1 MILSRLPAPRAI
13 RRARLAVASVVL
25 ASAALF
31 APVGALAQ
39 GMSSDPTLA
48 QTLFEEGRR
57 LMEAKAYAEACPKL
71 AESQRLR
78 PGTGT
83 LLNLALCN
91 EALGKTATAWG
102 QFKEALFAS
111 KKEGNAARE
120 AFAQEHIGALE
131 PRLSRIVLK
140 AEGTPGLLVRVDG
153 HDIPAAALG
162 TPIPIDPGSHE
173 IEATA
178 SGYSVWSTTVQVGE
192 SADLKAIAVP
202 KLQPAPPATPAAA
215 PPGPAAGGAG
225 SAGIAAGGSAGGGGG
240 EGLRTAGFVIGG
252 AGAAVLGVGA
262 VFGILAAGQA
272 SDAEKD
278 PALCPGKQCTPLGRE
293 EIDAAETKAL
303 VSTIGIGVG
312 VAALGAGA
320 ILVLTS
326 GRSGA
331 EGASAAGARP
341 GAPGRVQARVVP
353 LLWPEGGG
361 VSVVGAF

>member
-1 MILSRLPAPRAI
+1 MIPSRLHAPRAL
-13 RRARLAVASVVL
+13 RRARLALASIVL
-25 ASAALF
+25 ASAALL
-31 APVGALAQ
+31 APAGAAAQ
-39 GMSSDPTLA
+39 GAGDPTLA

-57 LMEAKAYAEACPKL
+57 LMEAKSYAEACPKL

-91 EALGKTATAWG
+91 EALGRTATAWG

-120 AFAQEHIGALE
+120 AFAQEHISALE
-131 PRLSRIVLK
+131 PRLSRIQLN
-140 AEGTPGLLVRVDG
+140 AEGTPGLLIRVDG

-173 IEATA
+173 VEATA
-178 SGYSVWSTTVQVGE
+178 QGYSVWSTTVQVGD
-192 SADLKAIAVP
+192 SADLRTIAIP
-202 KLQPAPPATPAAA
+202 KLQPAPPEKVAA
-215 PPGPAAGGAG
+215 PAGPAAGGAP
-225 SAGIAAGGSAGGGGG
+225 GGAGGG

-278 PALCPGKQCTPLGRE
+278 QALCPSKQCTPRGRE
-293 EIDAAETKAL
+293 EINAAETKAL

-326 GRSGA
+326 GPSRT
-331 EGASAAGARP
+331 EGARAAGARH
-341 GAPGRVQARVVP
+341 GSSGGRVQARVVP
-353 LLWPEGGG
+353 LIGPDGGG
-361 VSVVGAF
+361 VGVLGAF

>member
-1 MILSRLPAPRAI
+1 MIFSRLHAPRAI

-25 ASAALF
+25 ASAALL
-31 APVGALAQ
+31 APAGAAAQ
-39 GMSSDPTLA
+39 GMGDPTLA

-57 LMEAKAYAEACPKL
+57 LMEAKSYAEACPKL

-91 EALGKTATAWG
+91 EALGRTATAWG

-120 AFAQEHIGALE
+120 AFAQEHINALE
-131 PRLSRIVLK
+131 PRLSKIQLN
-140 AEGTPGLLVRVDG
+140 AEGTPGLLVRIDG

-162 TPIPIDPGSHE
+162 TPIPIDPGAHE
-173 IEATA
+173 VEATA

-202 KLQPAPPATPAAA
+202 KLQPAPPAK
-215 PPGPAAGGAG
+215 PAAGPQGPATD
-225 SAGIAAGGSAGGGGG
+225 GGSAGGGG

-272 SDAEKD
+272 GDAEKD
-278 PALCPGKQCTPLGRE
+278 ASLCPEKQCTPRGRA

-312 VAALGAGA
+312 VAAIGAGA

-326 GRSGA
+326 GRSGS
-331 EGASAAGARP
+331 EGASAASARP

-353 LLWPEGGG
+353 LIGPDGGG
-361 VSVVGAF
+361 VGVLGAF

>member
-1 MILSRLPAPRAI
+1 MILSRLHAPRAL
-13 RRARLAVASVVL
+13 RRARLVLASVVL
-25 ASAALF
+25 ASAALL
-31 APVGALAQ
+31 APAGAAAQ
-39 GMSSDPTLA
+39 GAGDPTLA

-57 LMEAKAYAEACPKL
+57 LMEAKSYAEACPKL

-91 EALGKTATAWG
+91 EALGRTATAWG

-120 AFAQEHIGALE
+120 AFAQEHISALE
-131 PRLSRIVLK
+131 PRLSRIQLN
-140 AEGTPGLLVRVDG
+140 AEGTPGLLIRVDG

-162 TPIPIDPGSHE
+162 TPIPIDPGAHE
-173 IEATA
+173 VEATA
-178 SGYSVWSTTVQVGE
+178 QGYSVWSTTVQVGD
-192 SADLKAIAVP
+192 SADLKTIAIP
-202 KLQPAPPATPAAA
+202 KLQPAPPEKVAA
-215 PPGPAAGGAG
+215 PEGPAPGGT
-225 SAGIAAGGSAGGGGG
+225 SGGTGG

-278 PALCPGKQCTPLGRE
+278 QALCPNQQCTPLGRK

-303 VSTIGIGVG
+303 VSTIGFGVG

-326 GRSGA
+326 GPSRT
-331 EGASAAGARP
+331 EGARAAGARH
-341 GAPGRVQARVVP
+341 GSAGGGVQARVVP
-353 LLWPEGGG
+353 LIGADGGG
-361 VSVVGAF
+361 VGVLGRF

>member
-25 ASAALF
+25 ASAALL
-31 APVGALAQ
+31 APAGALAQ

-120 AFAQEHIGALE
+120 AFAQEHINALE
-131 PRLSRIVLK
+131 PRLSKIVLK

-162 TPIPIDPGSHE
+162 TPIPIDPGAHE
-173 IEATA
+173 VEATA
-178 SGYSVWSTTVQVGE
+178 SGYSVWSTIVQVGE
-192 SADLKAIAVP
+192 SADLKTIAVP
-202 KLQPAPPATPAAA
+202 KLQPAPPAQTAAA
-215 PPGPAAGGAG
+215 QPGPAAGGAG
-225 SAGIAAGGSAGGGGG
+225 IAAGSSAGGGGG

-278 PALCPGKQCTPLGRE
+278 PALCPGKQCTPLGRK

-312 VAALGAGA
+312 VAAIGAGA

-326 GRSGA
+326 GRPRA

-341 GAPGRVQARVVP
+341 GAPGRVHARVVP
-353 LLWPEGGG
+353 LLGPEGGG
-361 VSVVGAF
+361 VGVMGAF

>member
-1 MILSRLPAPRAI
+1 MIPSRLHAPRAL
-13 RRARLAVASVVL
+13 RRARLALASVVL
-25 ASAALF
+25 ASAALL
-31 APVGALAQ
+31 APASAAAQ
-39 GMSSDPTLA
+39 GAGGDPTLA

-57 LMEAKAYAEACPKL
+57 LMEAKSYAEACPKL

-91 EALGKTATAWG
+91 EALGRTATAWG

-120 AFAQEHIGALE
+120 AFAQEHISALE
-131 PRLSRIVLK
+131 PRLSRIQLN
-140 AEGTPGLLVRVDG
+140 AESTPGLLIRVDG

-162 TPIPIDPGSHE
+162 TPIPIDPGAHE
-173 IEATA
+173 VEATA
-178 SGYSVWSTTVQVGE
+178 SGYAVWSTTVQVGE
-192 SADLKAIAVP
+192 NADLKAIAIP
-202 KLQPAPPATPAAA
+202 KLQPAPAAA
-215 PPGPAAGGAG
+215 ATAGAQGPAAGGVG
-225 SAGIAAGGSAGGGGG
+225 DGGGSAGGGG
-240 EGLRTAGFVIGG
+240 GLRTAGFVIGG

-272 SDAEKD
+272 SDAEDD
-278 PALCPGKQCTPLGRE
+278 PTLCPAKQCSPRGRE

-326 GRSGA
+326 GPSNTEAAR
-331 EGASAAGARP
+331 AAGARR
-341 GAPGRVQARVVP
+341 GSPGRVQARVVP
-353 LLWPEGGG
+353 LIGADGGG
-361 VSVVGAF
+361 VGVLGRF

>member
-1 MILSRLPAPRAI
+1 MIPSRLHAPRAL
-13 RRARLAVASVVL
+13 RRARIALASVVL
-25 ASAALF
+25 ASAALL
-31 APVGALAQ
+31 APASAAAQ
-39 GMSSDPTLA
+39 GAGDPTLA

-57 LMEAKAYAEACPKL
+57 LMEAKSYAEACPKL

-91 EALGKTATAWG
+91 EALGRTATAWG

-131 PRLSRIVLK
+131 PRLSKIQLN
-140 AEGTPGLLVRVDG
+140 AESTPGLLIRIDA

-162 TPIPIDPGSHE
+162 TPIPIDPGSHQV
-173 IEATA
+173 EATA
-178 SGYSVWSTTVQVGE
+178 SGYTVWSTTVQVGE
-192 SADLKAIAVP
+192 NADLKTIAIP
-202 KLQPAPPATPAAA
+202 KLQPAPAAA
-215 PPGPAAGGAG
+215 ATAGAQGSAAGGGG
-225 SAGIAAGGSAGGGGG
+225 SGNGGSAGGG
-240 EGLRTAGFVIGG
+240 GLRTAGFVIGG

-262 VFGILAAGQA
+262 VFGILAASQA
-272 SDAEKD
+272 SDAEDD
-278 PALCPGKQCTPLGRE
+278 PTLCPGKQCSPRGRE

-326 GRSGA
+326 GPSTT
-331 EGASAAGARP
+331 EGAPAAGARR
-341 GAPGRVQARVVP
+341 GSPGRVQARVVP
-353 LLWPEGGG
+353 LISADGGG
-361 VSVVGAF
+361 VGVLGRF

>member
-1 MILSRLPAPRAI
+1 MIPSKLHAPRAL
-13 RRARLAVASVVL
+13 RRARLALASVVL
-25 ASAALF
+25 ASAALL
-31 APVGALAQ
+31 APASAAAQ
-39 GMSSDPTLA
+39 GAGDPTLA

-57 LMEAKAYAEACPKL
+57 LMEAKSYAEACPKL

-91 EALGKTATAWG
+91 EALGRTATAWG

-120 AFAQEHIGALE
+120 AFAQEHINALE
-131 PRLSRIVLK
+131 PRLSKLQLN
-140 AEGTPGLLVRVDG
+140 AESTPGLLIRVDG

-173 IEATA
+173 VEATA
-178 SGYSVWSTTVQVGE
+178 SGYNVWSTTVQVGE
-192 SADLKAIAVP
+192 NADLKTIAIP
-202 KLQPAPPATPAAA
+202 KLQPAPAAA
-215 PPGPAAGGAG
+215 ATAGAPGPAAGGG
-225 SAGIAAGGSAGGGGG
+225 GVGDGGGSAGGGG
-240 EGLRTAGFVIGG
+240 GLRTAGFVIGG

-272 SDAEKD
+272 SDAEDD
-278 PALCPGKQCTPLGRE
+278 PTLCPAKQCSPRGRE

-326 GRSGA
+326 GPSTT
-331 EGASAAGARP
+331 EGARAAGARR
-341 GAPGRVQARVVP
+341 GSPGRVEARVVP
-353 LLWPEGGG
+353 LLGADGGG
-361 VSVVGAF
+361 VGVLGRF

>member
-1 MILSRLPAPRAI
+1 MIPSRLHAPRAL
-13 RRARLAVASVVL
+13 RRARLALASVVL
-25 ASAALF
+25 ASAALL
-31 APVGALAQ
+31 APAGAAAQ
-39 GMSSDPTLA
+39 GAGDPTLA

-57 LMEAKAYAEACPKL
+57 LMEAKSYAEACPKL

-91 EALGKTATAWG
+91 EALGRTATAWG

-120 AFAQEHIGALE
+120 AFAQEHISALE
-131 PRLSRIVLK
+131 PRLSKIQLN
-140 AEGTPGLLVRVDG
+140 AESTPGLLIRIG
-153 HDIPAAALG
+153 GYDIPAAALG
-162 TPIPIDPGSHE
+162 TPIPIDPGSHQV
-173 IEATA
+173 EATA

-192 SADLKAIAVP
+192 NADLKTIAIP
-202 KLQPAPPATPAAA
+202 KLQPAPAAA
-215 PPGPAAGGAG
+215 ATAGPLGPAPGSGAAG
-225 SAGIAAGGSAGGGGG
+225 GGSAGG
-240 EGLRTAGFVIGG
+240 GLRTAGFVIGG

-262 VFGILAAGQA
+262 VFGILAAAQA
-272 SDAEKD
+272 SDAEDD
-278 PALCPGKQCTPLGRE
+278 PTLCPGKQCSPRGRE

-326 GRSGA
+326 GPSTT
-331 EGASAAGARP
+331 EGARAAGARR
-341 GAPGRVQARVVP
+341 GSPGRVQARVVP
-353 LLWPEGGG
+353 LIGADGGG
-361 VSVVGAF
+361 VGVLGRF

>member
-1 MILSRLPAPRAI
+1 MIPSRMHAPRAL
-13 RRARLAVASVVL
+13 RRARLALASAVL
-25 ASAALF
+25 ASAALL
-31 APVGALAQ
+31 APASAAAQ
-39 GMSSDPTLA
+39 DAGGDPTLA

-57 LMEAKAYAEACPKL
+57 LMEAKQYAEACPKL

-78 PGTGT
+78 RGTGT

-91 EALGKTATAWG
+91 EALGRTATAWG

-120 AFAQEHIGALE
+120 AFAQEHISALE
-131 PRLSRIVLK
+131 PRLSKIQLN
-140 AEGTPGLLVRVDG
+140 AETTPGLLIRVDG

-173 IEATA
+173 VEATA
-178 SGYSVWSTTVQVGE
+178 SGYAVWSTTVQVGE
-192 SADLKAIAVP
+192 NADLKTIAIP
-202 KLQPAPPATPAAA
+202 KLQPAP
-215 PPGPAAGGAG
+215 AAGGTAG
-225 SAGIAAGGSAGGGGG
+225 PQGPASGGGAVSGGGGAGGGG
-240 EGLRTAGFVIGG
+240 GLRTAGFVIGG

-272 SDAEKD
+272 SDAEDD
-278 PALCPGKQCTPLGRE
+278 PTLCPDKRCSPRGRK

-326 GRSGA
+326 GPSNT
-331 EGASAAGARP
+331 EAARAAAARR
-341 GAPGRVQARVVP
+341 GSPGRVQARVVP
-353 LLWPEGGG
+353 LIGADGGG
-361 VSVVGAF
+361 VGVLGRF

>member
-1 MILSRLPAPRAI
+1 MIPSRLHAPRAL
-13 RRARLAVASVVL
+13 RRARLALASVVL
-25 ASAALF
+25 ASAALL
-31 APVGALAQ
+31 APASAAAQ
-39 GMSSDPTLA
+39 GAGDPTLA

-57 LMEAKAYAEACPKL
+57 LMEAKSYAEACPKL

-91 EALGKTATAWG
+91 EALGRTATAWG

-131 PRLSRIVLK
+131 PRLSKIQLN
-140 AEGTPGLLVRVDG
+140 AESTPGLLIRIDAY
-153 HDIPAAALG
+153 DIPAAALG
-162 TPIPIDPGSHE
+162 TPIPIDPGSHQV
-173 IEATA
+173 EATA
-178 SGYSVWSTTVQVGE
+178 SGYTVWSTTVQVGE
-192 SADLKAIAVP
+192 NADLKTIAIP
-202 KLQPAPPATPAAA
+202 KLQPAPAAA
-215 PPGPAAGGAG
+215 ATAGPQGPAAGSGVG
-225 SAGIAAGGSAGGGGG
+225 NGGSAGGG
-240 EGLRTAGFVIGG
+240 GLRTAGFVIGG

-272 SDAEKD
+272 SDAEDD
-278 PALCPGKQCTPLGRE
+278 PTLCPGKQCSPRGRE

-326 GRSGA
+326 GPSTT
-331 EGASAAGARP
+331 EGAPAAGVRRGSP
-341 GAPGRVQARVVP
+341 GGVQARVVP
-353 LLWPEGGG
+353 LIGADGGG
-361 VSVVGAF
+361 VGVLGRF

>member
-1 MILSRLPAPRAI
+1 MTFSRLPAPRAI

-25 ASAALF
+25 ASAALL

-57 LMEAKAYAEACPKL
+57 LMEAKAYADACPKL

-91 EALGKTATAWG
+91 EALGRTATAWG

-131 PRLSRIVLK
+131 PRLSKIQLN
-140 AEGTPGLLVRVDG
+140 AESTPGLLVRVDG
-153 HDIPAAALG
+153 HEIPAAALG
-162 TPIPIDPGSHE
+162 TPIPIDPGPHE
-173 IEATA
+173 VEATA

-202 KLQPAPPATPAAA
+202 KLQPAPPARTAAA
-215 PPGPAAGGAG
+215 PQPPGPAAGGAG
-225 SAGIAAGGSAGGGGG
+225 VGGGNAGGGGD
-240 EGLRTAGFVIGG
+240 GLRTAGFVIGG

-278 PALCPGKQCTPLGRE
+278 PALCPEKQCTRLGRE

-312 VAALGAGA
+312 VAAIGAGA

-326 GRSGA
+326 GRSGG

-353 LLWPEGGG
+353 LLGPGGGG
-361 VSVVGAF
+361 VSVLGTF

>member
-1 MILSRLPAPRAI
+1 MNAPRAL
-13 RRARLAVASVVL
+13 RRARLVLASVVL
-25 ASAALF
+25 ASAALL
-31 APVGALAQ
+31 APASAAAQ
-39 GMSSDPTLA
+39 GAGDPTLA

-57 LMEAKAYAEACPKL
+57 LMEAKSYAEACPKL

-91 EALGKTATAWG
+91 EALGRTATAWG

-120 AFAQEHIGALE
+120 AFAQEHISALE
-131 PRLSRIVLK
+131 PRLSKIQLN
-140 AEGTPGLLVRVDG
+140 AESTPGLLIRIDG

-162 TPIPIDPGSHE
+162 TPIPIDPGAHE
-173 IEATA
+173 VEATA

-192 SADLKAIAVP
+192 NADLKAIAIP
-202 KLQPAPPATPAAA
+202 KLQPAPAAA
-215 PPGPAAGGAG
+215 ATAGPQGPAAGGG
-225 SAGIAAGGSAGGGGG
+225 GVGNDGGSAGGGG
-240 EGLRTAGFVIGG
+240 GLRTAGFVIGG

-272 SDAEKD
+272 SDAEGD
-278 PALCPGKQCTPLGRE
+278 PTLCPAKQCSPRGRE

-326 GRSGA
+326 GPSTT
-331 EGASAAGARP
+331 EGAPAAGARR
-341 GAPGRVQARVVP
+341 GSPGRVQARVVP
-353 LLWPEGGG
+353 LIGADGGG
-361 VSVVGAF
+361 VGVLGRF

>member
-1 MILSRLPAPRAI
+1 MIPTRLHAPRAL
-13 RRARLAVASVVL
+13 RRARLALASVVL
-25 ASAALF
+25 ASAALL
-31 APVGALAQ
+31 APAGAAAQ
-39 GMSSDPTLA
+39 AAGDPTLA

-57 LMEAKAYAEACPKL
+57 LMEAKSYAEACPKL

-91 EALGKTATAWG
+91 EALGRTATAWG

-120 AFAQEHIGALE
+120 AFAQEHISALE
-131 PRLSRIVLK
+131 PRLSRIQLN
-140 AEGTPGLLVRVDG
+140 AEGTPGLLIRVDG

-162 TPIPIDPGSHE
+162 TPIPIDPGAHE
-173 IEATA
+173 VEATA
-178 SGYSVWSTTVQVGE
+178 QGYSVWSTTVQVGD
-192 SADLKAIAVP
+192 SADLKTIAIP
-202 KLQPAPPATPAAA
+202 KLQPAPPEKVAA
-215 PPGPAAGGAG
+215 PQGPAPGGT
-225 SAGIAAGGSAGGGGG
+225 SGGTGG

-278 PALCPGKQCTPLGRE
+278 QALCPNKQCTPLGRK

-326 GRSGA
+326 GPSRA
-331 EGASAAGARP
+331 EDARAAGARH
-341 GAPGRVQARVVP
+341 GRVQARVVP
-353 LLWPEGGG
+353 LIGPDGGG
-361 VSVVGAF
+361 VGVLGRF

>member
-1 MILSRLPAPRAI
+1 MIFSRLHAPRAI
-13 RRARLAVASVVL
+13 RRARLVLASVVL
-25 ASAALF
+25 ASAALL
-31 APVGALAQ
+31 APAGAAAQ
-39 GMSSDPTLA
+39 GMGGDPTLA

-57 LMEAKAYAEACPKL
+57 LMEAKSYAEACPKL

-91 EALGKTATAWG
+91 EGLGRTATAWG

-120 AFAQEHIGALE
+120 AFAQEHIDALE
-131 PRLSRIVLK
+131 PRLSKIQLV
-140 AEGTPGLLVRVDG
+140 AEGTPGLLVRIDG
-153 HDIPAAALG
+153 YDIPAAALG
-162 TPIPIDPGSHE
+162 TPIPIDPGSHQV
-173 IEATA
+173 EATA

-202 KLQPAPPATPAAA
+202 KLQPAPPAKTTTA
-215 PPGPAAGGAG
+215 PRGPAAGGDA
-225 SAGIAAGGSAGGGGG
+225 GSAGGGGG
-240 EGLRTAGFVIGG
+240 GGLRTAGFVIGG

-272 SDAEKD
+272 GDAEKD
-278 PALCPGKQCTPLGRE
+278 AALCPGKQCSPLGRA

-312 VAALGAGA
+312 VAAIGAGV

-326 GRSGA
+326 GRSGT

-341 GAPGRVQARVVP
+341 GRVQARVVP
-353 LLWPEGGG
+353 LIGPDGGG
-361 VSVVGAF
+361 VGVLGAF